1 MIVNLSKNKN
11 FTIQSI
17 SGGKV
22 TVNSSDGNLLFSST
36 VDKAESSREVVA
48 FADQMITLYDGK
60 ILKRIRDSIFIE

>member
-11 FTIQSI
+11 FAIKGV

-22 TVNSSDGNLLFSST
+22 TLNSSDGNFLFSST
-36 VDKAESSREVVA
+36 VDKTESSREIVG
-48 FADQMITLYDGK
+48 FADQIVTLYDGK

>member
-11 FTIQSI
+11 FAIKGV

-22 TVNSSDGNLLFSST
+22 TLNSSDGNFLFLST
-36 VDKAESSREVVA
+36 VDKTESSREIVA
-48 FADQMITLYDGK
+48 FADQLVTLYDGK